1 MKSIS
6 TKYFFALLF
15 LILVLCGVGYY
26 HFKQEKDH
34 ANHII
39 NTTLL
44 HTAEIA
50 YYVIGD
56 NFHTHIL
63 KTPPSQMEDMQTIK
77 KLSLLA
83 KNEHVEYIYS
93 LILDNKGLLRFTS
106 SSATDHELASG
117 NKLSHY
123 FDSYPPNAN
132 MIKALKTNQIVWDV
146 NEETDQW
153 GTFRSVFI
161 PHTTP
166 SGIHYL
172 IGVDIKTGI
181 IQNHF
186 NTVALKSVFVSFIL
200 VFGLLPFFFIYRS
213 SKKETVNL
221 LREEVLAAT
230 ATLRKLNE
238 RLKYKVDE
246 KTEQLLSQNITDFL
260 TGLPNRIH
268 LESQLQQKKFSCL
281 AILNLHNFQEIN
293 DFFGTAIGD
302 DLLKQMGAWLQTL
315 HRGNLYRL
323 GGDEFVIVIEEE
335 RSRYEMERVCH
346 EFMHSLDN
354 KTFYANG
361 EHVTLDVTIGID
373 DSFVVSLAHAD
384 IALHQAK
391 ENGNHFEFYSEI
403 KATEEQY
410 LFNIS
415 MTKMVRE
422 ALNSEGIICYYQ
434 PIISIQSGKTE
445 KYETLVRMID
455 SNGLII
461 PPIDFL
467 KIAQKTRLYPQ
478 ITRTVIQ
485 HACSAFRERSEEFS
499 VNLSIRDILNSDTVV
514 FIEKTIIETGTA
526 TRIVFEILESEG
538 IEDFDSA
545 LLFIQK
551 MKKLG
556 AKIAID
562 DYGTGYSSIENILKL
577 DIDYIKIDG
586 SLIHSIISNPKHAI
600 IVESIVDFSSK
611 LGVKTIAEYVS
622 SEEIF
627 TKIKSMG
634 VDYSQGYY
642 TGKPAPLP
650 EI

>member
-1 MKSIS
+1 MKSV
-6 TKYFFALLF
+6 TKKYFFALLF
-15 LILVLCGVGYY
+15 LLLVVCGVGYY
-26 HFKQEKDH
+26 HVKQEKDH
-34 ANHII
+34 VDHII

-44 HTAEIA
+44 DTAEIA
-50 YYVIGD
+50 YYVIGN
-56 NFHTHIL
+56 NFHDQIL
-63 KTPPSQMEDMQTIK
+63 KTPPSKIEDMQTIK
-77 KLSLLA
+77 TLSLLA
-83 KNEHVEYIYS
+83 KDQNVEYIYS
-93 LILDNKGLLRFTS
+93 LILDKKGQLRFTS
-106 SSATDHELASG
+106 SSATEAELVTQD
-117 NKLSHY
+117 KLSHY
-123 FDSYPPNAN
+123 FDIYPSNAN
-132 MIKALKTNQIVWDV
+132 MIKALKTNQIIFDT
-146 NEETDQW
+146 NEVADEW
-153 GTFRSVFI
+153 GSFRSVFV

-166 SGIHYL
+166 SGIHYI
-172 IGVDIKTGI
+172 IGVDIKIGT
-181 IQNHF
+181 IQKLSNIAIL
-186 NTVALKSVFVSFIL
+186 NSLFVTFIL
-200 VFGLLPFFFIYRS
+200 FFGLIPLMLVYRS
-213 SKKETVNL
+213 SKKETEKF

-230 ATLRKLNE
+230 TNLRKLNE
-238 RLKYKVDE
+238 RLKFKVE
-246 KTEQLLSQNITDFL
+246 KKTEKLLSQNITDSL
-260 TGLPNRIH
+260 TGLPNRTH
-268 LESQLQQKKFSCL
+268 LESQLEQKKFSSL

-302 DLLKQMGAWLQTL
+302 DLLKQIGVWLQTL
-315 HRGNLYRL
+315 YGGNLYRL

-335 RSRYEMERVCH
+335 RSRKEMARIYH
-346 EFMHSLDN
+346 EFIHNLAN
-354 KTFYANG
+354 KTFYVNG

-373 DSFVVSLAHAD
+373 DSLIISLAHAD

-391 ENGNHFEFYSEI
+391 ENGNHFEFYSEV
-403 KATEEQY
+403 KATEKQY

-422 ALNSEGIICYYQ
+422 ALNREGIICYYQ
-434 PIISIQSGKTE
+434 PIVSTKSGKIE

-485 HACSAFRERSEEFS
+485 HACTAFRERSEEFS
-499 VNLSIRDILNSDTVV
+499 VNLSIRDILDPDTVQ
-514 FIEKTIIETGTA
+514 FIEKTILETGTA
-526 TRIVFEILESEG
+526 QRIVFEILESEG
-538 IEDFDSA
+538 IEDFESA
-545 LLFIQK
+545 ILFIQK

-600 IVESIVDFSSK
+600 LVESIADFSSK

-627 TKIKSMG
+627 TKIKSIG
-634 VDYSQGYY
+634 VTYSQGYY

-650 EI
+650 DL